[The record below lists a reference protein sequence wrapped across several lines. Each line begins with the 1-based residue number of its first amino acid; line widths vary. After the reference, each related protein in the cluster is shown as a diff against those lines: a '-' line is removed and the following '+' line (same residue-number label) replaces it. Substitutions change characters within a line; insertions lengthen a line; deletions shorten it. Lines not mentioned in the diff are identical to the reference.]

1 MSLTSVTLGWGD
13 ARLQM
18 CLPDVLGPLQQWVS
32 GCDWGL
38 GCVWG
43 PWGAALEG
51 VQCWGA
57 GRRCSLSPG
66 HLARGCTLQLC
77 HFGSSAGNMLTWKGG
92 KLEPVWGPPPSHGDW
107 LAGAK
112 GCRMGAGSREV
123 AGPGAGGCQ
132 GCLGE
137 VLENETSAPGLHG
150 PLEPV
155 RHTGDRV
162 NDYGVWHRTIR
173 SIQGGRSIP
182 RSPPASLQLAKCY
195 CLAGAFPY
203 PTVFWS

>member
-1 MSLTSVTLGWGD
+1 MSLASVTLGWGD

-66 HLARGCTLQLC
+66 HPARGCTLQLC

-92 KLEPVWGPPPSHGDW
+92 KLEPVWGHPPSHGDW

-112 GCRMGAGSREV
+112 GCRMGAGRW
-123 AGPGAGGCQ
+123 Q
-132 GCLGE
+132 D
-137 VLENETSAPGLHG
+137 LELVG
-150 PLEPV
+150 V
-155 RHTGDRV
+155 R
-162 NDYGVWHRTIR
+162 GVWGRCWKMR
-173 SIQGGRSIP
+173 LLPQGWM
-182 RSPPASLQLAKCY
+182 AHWNQLDT
-195 CLAGAFPY
+195 LG
-203 PTVFWS
+203 TE